1 MTKKSKIKLLT
12 SFIPLMLISTTSLV
26 SCSLFGSSNSST
38 PPSQSPGGDQTN
50 PPAPI
55 RPPSGG
61 NLPDQEDQ
69 TIITTLPREEINEK
83 TKVLPFAKL
92 IKYTLEIPK
101 ITINNKPLTIEEQ
114 RERYLEVA
122 EYLTG
127 IKDSYS
133 QSVGFPKKGSY
144 YKHSLDLFSKEDPIF
159 VKVIPEYA
167 KLKERYFWNE
177 TEEWRNE
184 FYGLMNEED
193 AFTASM
199 FAIPYYIQTE
209 NMKQV
214 SLFLWHYSWLQ
225 IKLIDAGKQFGGS
238 AREFFLKEE
247 SSNNSLSKISRQALI
262 KIQEYLDP
270 LTGQQMGG
278 KRIDNGLFFSDFG
291 IKDNHKAY
299 KMLVEINNKEI
310 APLVYVL
317 NDDKFL
323 DGSLARDEQRRTFRD
338 AENVFAGVANG
349 QKVKYRKDFSED
361 ELNQFWTNFYNKYSK
376 QYNWQFS
383 SK

>member
-12 SFIPLMLISTTSLV
+12 SFIPLMLISTTILV

-38 PPSQSPGGDQTN
+38 PPSQSPGGNQTN

-127 IKDSYS
+127 RSDSYPD
-133 QSVGFPKKGSY
+133 GITFPKENSY
-144 YKHSLDLFSKEDPIF
+144 YKHAADLFLKEDPVF
-159 VKVIPEYA
+159 VRLIPQYA
-167 KLKERYFWNE
+167 RLQERYFWNE
-177 TEEWRNE
+177 TEEWRNM
-184 FYGLMNEED
+184 FYAEMNEQD

-199 FAIPYYIQTE
+199 IAIPYYIQTE

-225 IKLIDAGKQFGGS
+225 IKLIDAGKEFGGS
-238 AREFFLKEE
+238 AKEFFLKEG
-247 SSNNSLSKISRQALI
+247 SLNNSLSKMSRQSLI
-262 KIQEYLDP
+262 KLQEYLDP

-278 KRIDNGLFFSDFG
+278 KRIENGLFFSDFG

-317 NDDKFL
+317 NSAFI
-323 DGSLARDEQRRTFRD
+323 DGDLGLNEQRRTFRD

-349 QKVKYRKDFSED
+349 QKVKYRKDFSKD

-383 SK
+383 SE